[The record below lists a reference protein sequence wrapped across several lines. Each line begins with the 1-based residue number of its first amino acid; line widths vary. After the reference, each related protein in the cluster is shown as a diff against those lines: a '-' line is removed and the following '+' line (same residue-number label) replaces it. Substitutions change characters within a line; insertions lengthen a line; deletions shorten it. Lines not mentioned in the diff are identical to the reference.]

1 MLSQITMDMI
11 SVLIAVSSAVIAVYC
26 VYRVGLVEQGL
37 VIEVEEAAKGLR
49 AHIDAELEP
58 LQKNVNRAFG
68 FKAQASHDSRA
79 LKKAEGMIIQDVL
92 DTQDPVLMGV
102 LDMVSPATKEYLE
115 EHPSL
120 IVELI
125 PRLQALSQV
134 EGFSIL
140 DLLKPPG
147 DGVHR
152 GKHPFGNR
160 EE

>member
-1 MLSQITMDMI
+1 MEWI
-11 SVLIAVSSAVIAVYC
+11 SIVIAVSSAVIAVYC

-37 VIEVEEAAKGLR
+37 VSEVEQAAQGLR

-68 FKAQASHDSRA
+68 LKAQASHDSRA
-79 LKKAEGMIIQDVL
+79 LKKAEGMIIQDVI
-92 DTQDPVLMGV
+92 DTQDPVLMGL
-102 LDMVSPATKEYLE
+102 LDMISPATREYLE
-115 EHPSL
+115 ENPSL

-125 PRLQALSQV
+125 PRLQALSSV

-140 DLLKPPG
+140 DLLKKPG
-147 DGVHR
+147 TGSDNR
-152 GKHPFGNR
+152 SHPFGRR